1 MKYEVVNGSFFY
13 KKEKPVFNNI
23 SFSVDE
29 GKILA
34 ILGPNGAGK
43 TTLLKC
49 MLGFLKWKEGKAIFD
64 EKDISTIPVNVL
76 SLIHI

>member
-49 MLGFLKWKEGKAIFD
+49 
-64 EKDISTIPVNVL
+64 ISMFCI
-76 SLIHI
+76 

>member
-1 MKYEVVNGSFFY
+1 MKYEVLHGSFFY
-13 KKEKPVFNNI
+13 KKEKPVFNDI

-43 TTLLKC
+43 NNIIEVYAWFSEMERRKSN
-49 MLGFLKWKEGKAIFD
+49 F
-64 EKDISTIPVNVL
+64 
-76 SLIHI
+76 